1 MKSIFPMLPDWLP
14 SGCFGQQFGYIKL
27 RVVKMVES
35 CKIRREYLSCCLFL
49 KAPSGVKGMAL
60 ILENE
65 NVIIVIFSND
75 ISIKE
80 GNIVKRTKSIMDV
93 PIRKALLSC
102 VVDVLGVPIDGKG
115 ALSVVKRRRVEVKPP
130 RLLHIN
136 LCMNPFYTNK

>member
-1 MKSIFPMLPDWLP
+1 
-14 SGCFGQQFGYIKL
+14 
-27 RVVKMVES
+27 
-35 CKIRREYLSCCLFL
+35 
-49 KAPSGVKGMAL
+49 VKGMAL

-75 ISIKE
+75 TAIKE
-80 GNIVKRTKSIMDV
+80 GNIVKRTKSIVDV

-115 ALSVVKRRRVEVKPP
+115 ALSAVKRRSVEVKPL

-136 LCMNPFYTNK
+136 LCMNPFYINK